1 MLSLGR
7 VSGLGV
13 PMVSVLRATTGG
25 FGWLF
30 VVLAVAAAL
39 VAGFSVLLPRER
51 QERALMA
58 AE

>member
-1 MLSLGR
+1 
-7 VSGLGV
+7 
-13 PMVSVLRATTGG
+13 MVSVLRATTGG

-39 VAGFSVLLPRER
+39 VAAFSVLLPRER
-51 QERALMA
+51 QDVVPAA